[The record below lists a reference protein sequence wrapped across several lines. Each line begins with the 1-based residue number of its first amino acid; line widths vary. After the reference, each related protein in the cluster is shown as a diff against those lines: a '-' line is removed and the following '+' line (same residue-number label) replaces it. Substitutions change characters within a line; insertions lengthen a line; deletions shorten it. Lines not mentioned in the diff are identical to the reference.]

1 MPINVDQFASVL
13 PSGNFFS
20 DPRLPNN
27 LQSSGARYA
36 PTARPSPVAGGG
48 GGGLGGGAPSLPD
61 FSEIGNLI
69 GQINATNQAA
79 QHAANAGRIPG
90 ASQLEQLSSNSI
102 ANLLNPP
109 TQIGEIDTG
118 AAARALD
125 SGTSGSPFAGHMG
138 ILLNENER
146 IRRQGIGQQ
155 FLTGALARN
164 PAAPIAD
171 TQQLLQFIQQ
181 QRFQAEQ
188 TARNRDFEGQQ
199 NALNRAMQAQ
209 LAFLNQN
216 RNHGYGPHLP
226 TSYGRPSAGGGPFS
240 ANIPSGVDPYYNPE
254 DYAGTTWDIPGIEF
268 GQGEAWQGD
277 PNNPWADP
285 PVAPQFPALP
295 NFGALPDNM
304 DYLYA

>member
-1 MPINVDQFASVL
+1 MPINVDQFAGVL

-27 LQSSGARYA
+27 LQSSGARYT
-36 PTARPSPVAGGG
+36 PNARPSPVAGGG
-48 GGGLGGGAPSLPD
+48 GGGLGGGAPALPD

-102 ANLLNPP
+102 AGLLNPP

-118 AAARALD
+118 AAARALG

-138 ILLNENER
+138 IVLNENER

-155 FLTGALARN
+155 FLTSALARN

-171 TQQLLQFIQQ
+171 PQQLLQFIQQ
-181 QRFQAEQ
+181 QRFQADQ
-188 TARNRDFEGQQ
+188 AARNRDFEGQQ
-199 NALNRAMQAQ
+199 NALNRAMPR
-209 LAFLNQN
+209 L
-216 RNHGYGPHLP
+216 
-226 TSYGRPSAGGGPFS
+226 
-240 ANIPSGVDPYYNPE
+240 
-254 DYAGTTWDIPGIEF
+254 
-268 GQGEAWQGD
+268 
-277 PNNPWADP
+277 
-285 PVAPQFPALP
+285 VAPAGVRKKSPNDSKALAAPAAACPILDSFCENFGILGPSSRISDTCFTGGAYLP
-295 NFGALPDNM
+295 SNFGAPVNCSIAASVDLM
-304 DYLYA
+304 G

>member
-1 MPINVDQFASVL
+1 MPINVDQFAGVL

-27 LQSSGARYA
+27 LQSSGARYT
-36 PTARPSPVAGGG
+36 PTARPSLVAGG
-48 GGGLGGGAPSLPD
+48 GGGLGGGAPVLPD

-79 QHAANAGRIPG
+79 QQAANAGRIPG

-102 ANLLNPP
+102 AGLLNPP

-118 AAARALD
+118 AAARALG

-138 ILLNENER
+138 IVLNENER

-155 FLTGALARN
+155 FLSNALARN

-171 TQQLLQFIQQ
+171 PQQLLQFIQQ
-181 QRFQAEQ
+181 QRFQADQ
-188 TARNRDFEGQQ
+188 AARNRDFEGQQ

-216 RNHGYGPHLP
+216 RHNYGPSLP
-226 TSYGRPSAGGGPFS
+226 TNYGRGGGSGGSFS
-240 ANIPSGVDPYYNPE
+240 ANIPSGIDPYYNPD
-254 DYAGTTWDIPGIEF
+254 DYAGVTWDIPGLEP

-295 NFGALPDNM
+295 NLGGLPDSM